1 MDNTNNMLGYRR
13 LYNLLV
19 MMTLTLDYFTLILA
33 EELYN
38 SLAAYGIMHLRDW
51 WSLVNLKGPFPALI
65 KSILV

>member
-1 MDNTNNMLGYRR
+1 MDNTKNMLGYRK

-19 MMTLTLDYFTLILA
+19 VMTLTLDSFTLILA

-38 SLAAYGIMHLRDW
+38 SLAAYRMIHLRDW